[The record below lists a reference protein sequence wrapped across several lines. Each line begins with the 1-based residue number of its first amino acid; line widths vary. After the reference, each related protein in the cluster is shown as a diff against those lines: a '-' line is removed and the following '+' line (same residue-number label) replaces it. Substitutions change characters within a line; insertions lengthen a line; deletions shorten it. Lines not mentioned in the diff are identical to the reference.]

1 MLLIESERAGGRLWR
16 PLVGKA
22 RLQFGSILGRVGAG
36 DQGHVCSAQAPLMVS
51 PLPHQLSHRH
61 VRRGR
66 LGRAQHRLRRESVLP
81 GFSTSDNFFLHSSP
95 SQLGRAAKA
104 AGSALNQ
111 GVQNVA
117 ENLEG
122 ALVTFGEGQ
131 AERAGYALLLMLLSF
146 LSCSKPLTLTTSIP
160 CMSYEL
166 TGVSLEQ
173 VALTALSVKEVPS
186 VLIQGKNG

>member
-22 RLQFGSILGRVGAG
+22 RLQFGSILGRVGAA
-36 DQGHVCSAQAPLMVS
+36 DQGHVCSAQALMVS
-51 PLPHQLSHRH
+51 SLPHQLSHRH
-61 VRRGR
+61 VCRGR
-66 LGRAQHRLRRESVLP
+66 LGPQHRLRREQVLP
-81 GFSTSDNFFLHSSP
+81 GFSTSDNFYLHSSP

-131 AERAGYALLLMLLSF
+131 AERAG
-146 LSCSKPLTLTTSIP
+146 
-160 CMSYEL
+160 
-166 TGVSLEQ
+166 
-173 VALTALSVKEVPS
+173 
-186 VLIQGKNG
+186 